1 MEKADSAEAPES
13 PGMQEEE
20 FLGDKYYDKTKCF
33 FDNISSDLKPRYRFL
48 RPRSSVRVCAALNF
62 VVDHQENLGRGEEAE
77 HGNIW
82 RPRTFP
88 EGKRI
93 QSQRPRRVEHR

>member
-1 MEKADSAEAPES
+1 MGKADSAEAPES
-13 PGMQEEE
+13 PGLQEEE

-33 FDNISSDLKPRYRFL
+33 FDNISSDLKPRYRVL
-48 RPRSSVRVCAALNF
+48 RPASSVKVCAALKF
-62 VVDHQENLGRGEEAE
+62 AVDHQENLGRGKEAE

-88 EGKRI
+88 EGTRI
-93 QSQRPRRVEHR
+93 QGPRSRRVKHR